1 MEIGFQD
8 SNSMNIFPF
17 HGSAPDQDQYIS
29 GLLKARLLFIFNF
42 PWQHL
47 KLWQARSDGTTNYE
61 SESWRCMRKI
71 LVSKPIM
78 EVKVGPKSNRRMLG
92 DTSWK
97 SLQPCKTLNVY
108 QQNTSHARKVTL
120 MERES
125 QYTIYTPL
133 CLSLGKKTTFFWGT
147 QTYTIEWDPCQS
159 MVRK

>member
-29 GLLKARLLFIFNF
+29 GLKPGFCSFSTF
-42 PWQHL
+42 PWQRL
-47 KLWQARSDGTTNYE
+47 KLWQAWSDGTTNYE

-133 CLSLGKKTTFFWGT
+133 CLSLDKRRNNFSSRDTDMYDRTRSLSVN
-147 QTYTIEWDPCQS
+147 P
-159 MVRK
+159 

>member
-29 GLLKARLLFIFNF
+29 GLEARLLFIFNF
-42 PWQHL
+42 SLVAFEIMTRAW
-47 KLWQARSDGTTNYE
+47 SDGTTNYE

-108 QQNTSHARKVTL
+108 QQNTSYARKVTL

-133 CLSLGKKTTFFWGT
+133 CLFLDKKNNFSSRNTDMYDRTRSLSVN
-147 QTYTIEWDPCQS
+147 P
-159 MVRK
+159 

>member
-17 HGSAPDQDQYIS
+17 QGSAPDQGQYIL
-29 GLLKARLLFIFNF
+29 GLKATLFLISSF

-47 KLWQARSDGTTNYE
+47 KLWQAWSDGTTNYE

-108 QQNTSHARKVTL
+108 QQNSSHARKVTL

-133 CLSLGKKTTFFWGT
+133 CLSLDKRRNNFSSRDTDMYDRTRSLSVN
-147 QTYTIEWDPCQS
+147 P
-159 MVRK
+159 